1 MIRRPPRATRTDT
14 LLPYTTRFR
23 STERVIDAFV
33 GPTTRRERPQVVQTI
48 REALTR
54 VDTRSTYWAVNSIVP
69 RRPDQRAL
77 FAKIRTPVLVVAGAE
92 DRVFPVAE
100 ARTMA
105 AAIPCA
111 RFGLLPA
118 PAPIGTAPCWARVGQ
133 KG

>member
-1 MIRRPPRATRTDT
+1 MRISDWSSDVCSSDLRMLGGIRGP
-14 LLPYTTRFR
+14 L
-23 STERVIDAFV
+23 TERVIDAFV

-92 DRVFPVAE
+92 DRVFPD
-100 ARTMA
+100 RKST
-105 AAIPCA
+105 
-111 RFGLLPA
+111 RLNSSH
-118 PAPIGTAPCWARVGQ
+118 
-133 KG
+133 